1 MGASGSVDLV
11 IRAGRIHALSA
22 DQAVYRSIA
31 IRGDTIVALA
41 PDAGGLNRLAGT
53 GARVIDDGSLTWLPA
68 FYDTHNHLLEATQ
81 NARFVPVNR
90 ARSIAEMVALI
101 REQAART
108 PAGRWIQTSNAWH
121 EQKLAEGR
129 LPTAQELDQATRDH
143 PVLVRRG
150 GHMAVLN
157 TRGLDDAGITPST
170 PDPPGGPACRRPDGT
185 LDGMLEGGA
194 QYALVHVPPAP
205 IGEQITGLEASC
217 RRFTAAGIGTVR
229 DPVVSPDG
237 LRLYQAAAIAGR
249 LDLRVR
255 PLLLVF
261 PDGPVEKRIA
271 GIHGLGT
278 VSGAGDDWVKVW
290 GLKFV
295 LDGGPEG
302 GALEQPYAS
311 DPTFTGHLNW
321 DPQDLF
327 EVMNAAVAAGWR
339 VATHAIGDRAVRTV
353 LDVYERVLAANSTLA
368 AGTFVI
374 EHAFLA
380 DRVQRAR
387 AIRMGVHI
395 TVQHALLHAL
405 GASLVRLWGPER
417 TRPIMPVKAWLE
429 EGAELSAG
437 TDYPI
442 GFYEPLRTVW
452 GMMTRQTASVG
463 VQGPEYAIDRETAF
477 RLAIVAG
484 AKLSAE
490 DERLGPLRGGRLAD
504 LVAFRGDP
512 LTCPVDQLREL
523 EPVLTIVGGRAVF
536 DPEGILSATA
546 SARGSNV

>member
-31 IRGDTIVALA
+31 IRGDTIVVLA
-41 PDAGGLNRLAGT
+41 PDAGGLNHLAGT
-53 GARVIDDGSLTWLPA
+53 GARVIDDDSLTWLPA
-68 FYDTHNHLLEATQ
+68 FYDTHNHLLEATR

-170 PDPPGGPACRRPDGT
+170 PDPPGGKLGRRPDGT

-205 IGEQITGLEASC
+205 IGEQIAGLEASC

-405 GASLVRLWGPER
+405 GASLIRLWGPER

-452 GMMTRQTASVG
+452 GMMTRQTESVG